1 MTTDARSLRPDLCA
15 TIASRCLRT
24 TGVLHLSIVRSPG
37 NMALSATELE
47 HVLHEIAPVLVQGRL
62 QKIHQPGDRL
72 LLFDIRMPGET
83 HRLLISC
90 EPETARLHLLSQ
102 PLTNPASP
110 PSFCQFL
117 RAQVQGARL
126 TEMQQLGHDRIVTMT
141 VSTRHGPRTIVCEF
155 TGQHANILLLD
166 ERRHIL
172 RDLNRQRELVG
183 RPYEAPPPRRS
194 AQEKAPRFNP
204 QRATH
209 RFPVSQAIE
218 AHYQDKERMLV
229 GERAQQER
237 LRVLKKT
244 LAKTLRR
251 IDAWRQ
257 DLTKAAAYRDYARY
271 GELLKANLTATAAGM
286 NRITL
291 IDYYDPSLPEVTLP
305 LDPTKSALHNMND
318 YFRKHRKH
326 LSAERE
332 LPPRI
337 AGAEQEVEALHREIT
352 SIKEGTWAAPLPTSL
367 APSAGKTDSS
377 LRRSTHK
384 RKGPFRRFMSADG
397 LPIFVGRNAQ
407 ENEELTFRLAK
418 SDDLW
423 LHARG
428 SPGSHVVVRLAK
440 GVDPPPETLRDAAT
454 LALLYSDLKK
464 SGKGEVI
471 YTRRKWVKAAKR
483 EAPGAVLVTHEQSIH
498 VQLDRKRLDTLKART
513 ETDPSQNMTFR

>member
-1 MTTDARSLRPDLCA
+1 
-15 TIASRCLRT
+15 
-24 TGVLHLSIVRSPG
+24 
-37 NMALSATELE
+37 MALSATEIE
-47 HVLHEIAPVLVQGRL
+47 HVLREISPILVQGRI

-72 LLFDIRMPGET
+72 MLFDIRMPGQT
-83 HRLLISC
+83 HSLLISC
-90 EPETARLHLLSQ
+90 EPETARLHLLSR

-117 RAQVQGARL
+117 RAQVQGARF
-126 TEMQQLGHDRIVTMT
+126 TEMQQVGHDRIVMMT
-141 VSTRHGPRTIVCEF
+141 LSTRHGPRTIVCEF
-155 TGQHANILLLD
+155 TGRDANILLLD

-183 RPYEAPPPRRS
+183 RPYEAPPPRHS
-194 AQEKAPRFNP
+194 VQEKATRFNP

-209 RFPVSQAIE
+209 RFPVSLAIE

-229 GERAQQER
+229 RERAQHER
-237 LRVLKKT
+237 LRALKKS

-271 GELLKANLTATAAGM
+271 GELLKANLTATTAGM
-286 NRITL
+286 DRVTL

-305 LDPTKSALHNMND
+305 LDPTKSAFQNMND

-337 AGAEQEVEALHREIT
+337 AGAEQEVEVLHQEIT
-352 SIKEGTWAAPLPTSL
+352 SIKEGTWTPPLRTSSI
-367 APSAGKTDSS
+367 PSAGKTDSN
-377 LRRSTHK
+377 LRRSTRE
-384 RKGPFRRFMSADG
+384 RKGPFRRFMSVDG

-407 ENEELTFRLAK
+407 ENEALTFRLAK

-423 LHARG
+423 LHASG
-428 SPGSHVVVRLAK
+428 APGSHVVVRLAK
-440 GVDPPPETLRDAAT
+440 GADPPQETLREAAS
-454 LALLYSDLKK
+454 LAVLYSDLKK

-471 YTRRKWVKAAKR
+471 YTRRKWVKKAKGQAA
-483 EAPGAVLVTHEQSIH
+483 GAVIVTQEKTIS
-498 VQLDRKRLDTLKART
+498 VKLDTQRLAALKER
-513 ETDPSQNMTFR
+513 SN

>member
-1 MTTDARSLRPDLCA
+1 MTTDARSLRQDLCA
-15 TIASRCLRT
+15 TIAGRCLRPAYFISQSCEAR
-24 TGVLHLSIVRSPG
+24 GD
-37 NMALSATELE
+37 MALSTTEIE
-47 HVLHEIAPVLVQGRL
+47 HVLHEIIPVLVQGRI

-83 HRLLISC
+83 HRLLISV
-90 EPETARLHLLSQ
+90 EPETARLHLLSRS
-102 PLTNPASP
+102 LTNPARP

-117 RAQVQGARL
+117 RAQVQGGRL
-126 TEMQQLGHDRIVTMT
+126 TEIQQLGNDRIVTMT

-155 TGQHANILLLD
+155 TGQHATILLLD

-172 RDLNRQRELVG
+172 RDLNRQQALVG
-183 RPYEAPPPRRS
+183 RPYEAPAPRRA

-229 GERAQQER
+229 GAREQQER
-237 LRVLKKT
+237 LRMLKKS

-257 DLTKAAAYRDYARY
+257 DLTTAAAYRDYARY
-271 GELLKANLTATAAGM
+271 GELLKANLTAATAGM
-286 NRITL
+286 DQITL

-337 AGAEQEVEALHREIT
+337 AGAEQEVEALRGEIT
-352 SIKEGTWAAPLPTSL
+352 SIKEGTWAAPLSTSS
-367 APSAGKTDSS
+367 APSTGKFESS
-377 LRRSTHK
+377 LRRSAHK
-384 RKGPFRRFMSADG
+384 RKVPFRRFMSADG
-397 LPIFVGRNAQ
+397 LPIFVGRNAE

-428 SPGSHVVVRLAK
+428 APGSHVVIRLAK
-440 GVDPPPETLRDAAT
+440 GVDPPLDTLRDAAT

-471 YTRRKWVKAAKR
+471 YTRRKWVKKAKGQ
-483 EAPGAVLVTHEQSIH
+483 AVGAVIVTQEKTISVKVDTQ
-498 VQLDRKRLDTLKART
+498 RLAALKERSNS
-513 ETDPSQNMTFR
+513 PL